1 VLIRIPLCIL
11 SALKANTWIDTSNQ
25 FFLLLFYAISFF
37 VVGVIVQL
45 VFLQLDLNGVV
56 HWPVSGWGNPWQ
68 YSLSDIQYKLL
79 PILVY
84 AATGIAYY
92 ARLTRTSMLE
102 VLRQDYV
109 RTARAK
115 GMLERVVIYR
125 HALRNATIPL

>member
-1 VLIRIPLCIL
+1 MVQFLIKRLIGLV
-11 SALKANTWIDTSNQ
+11 
-25 FFLLLFYAISFF
+25 F
-37 VVGVIVQL
+37 VVIGVTFITFIMAVVVQL
-45 VFLQLDLNGVV
+45 IFVQLDLNGVL

-115 GMLERVVIYR
+115 GMLE
-125 HALRNATIPL
+125 